1 MKKLF
6 HYIIIF
12 FIIYWCFNN
21 IGGCKSVEHTKAPQI
36 ELEGHQCEDCTSPIE
51 EVPQEELDST
61 NAKICYQ
68 YLKGAILNTSPH
80 PKTFTE
86 LNHSYDIQSPRSIVV
101 TIEYSIVTDQNVKV
115 VRRCIGTHKYSGEG
129 AMKIV
134 KIKDEII

>member
-12 FIIYWCFNN
+12 FVIYWCINN
-21 IGGCKSVEHTKAPQI
+21 IEGCKSVEHTKAPQI

-61 NAKICYQ
+61 NANTCYKH
-68 YLKGAILNTSPH
+68 LKGAILKTEPH
-80 PKTFTE
+80 PETFVE
-86 LNHSYDIQSPRSIVV
+86 LNHKIDVQSPRCIVV

-129 AMKIV
+129 VMNLVNIDDKI
-134 KIKDEII
+134 I